1 MKLGLI
7 FSAPVQTRLISL
19 ALLYGIDPATYE
31 QLTAVE
37 WAAIRRRRR
46 AS

>member
-19 ALLYGIDPATYE
+19 ALLYGLDPVAYE
-31 QLTAVE
+31 QMTGLQ
-37 WAAIRRRRR
+37 WMAARRRR